1 MMCIMTSATGQFDRV
16 ESKFRNWITPN
27 GLPGPSG
34 EGGFTAESGRY
45 HLYVSLACPW
55 AHRAIIMRERK
66 GLQNHIGM
74 SVVHWRLTNEG
85 WRFQDGRG
93 VVPDSVLGK
102 TFLSEIYRA
111 AAAEYR
117 GRFTV
122 PFMWDKKRATIVNNE
137 SSEIIRMLDLAF
149 ESIAPSSN
157 CHYPDALRAE
167 IDAINNR
174 VYIGLNDGVYK
185 AGFAGTQHAYD
196 NAFRMVVETLQWLE
210 ARLATQRYLVGGT
223 ITESDIRLF
232 TTLIR
237 FDVVYYSHFKCNH
250 RMIADFPALSTYLR
264 DLYQS
269 PGFGSTVDF
278 EHIKR
283 HYYESQPGLNPSM
296 IVPLGPV
303 LDFERPHHREK
314 LS

>member
-1 MMCIMTSATGQFDRV
+1 MMCIMTSAPRKFDRA
-16 ESKFRNWITPN
+16 ESKFRHWITPN
-27 GLPGPSG
+27 GQPGPSG
-34 EGGFTAESGRY
+34 EGDFTAESGRY

-55 AHRAIIMRERK
+55 AHRTIIMRERK

-74 SVVHWRLTNEG
+74 SIVHWRLTSEG
-85 WRFQDGRG
+85 WHFQDGRG
-93 VVPDSVLGK
+93 VVPDRVLGK

-111 AAAEYR
+111 ADEDYR

-122 PFMWDKKRATIVNNE
+122 PLLWDKKRAMIVNNE

-149 ESIAPSSN
+149 GSIVPSSN
-157 CHYPDALRAE
+157 GHYPDTLRAE
-167 IDAINNR
+167 IDAINERIYN
-174 VYIGLNDGVYK
+174 GLNDGVYK
-185 AGFAGTQHAYD
+185 AGFASTQHSYD
-196 NAFRMVVETLQWLE
+196 DAFRMVVETLQWLE
-210 ARLATQRYLVGGT
+210 ARLTTQRYLVGGI

-237 FDVVYYSHFKCNH
+237 FDAVYYSHFKCNH
-250 RMIADFPALSTYLR
+250 RLIADFPALSTYLR

-283 HYYESQPGLNPSM
+283 HYYESQTGLNPSM